1 MKHPNHSRRG
11 STLLEFSLVGIPQ
24 LFIVIS
30 VISAGINMWQFSS
43 LAYASE
49 STARYISVHGN
60 TCSINGNSCLI
71 TIGNAASYFKSEAP
85 ALDVSKVIVK
95 FTDGSGTTTTCNPLS
110 TCTSSNTT
118 FPNTTYNGVG
128 QDVTVKATYQL
139 VNPII
144 LFWPPR
150 EDDVGTFVVGANSR
164 QRILF

>member
-1 MKHPNHSRRG
+1 MKRHHHSRRG

-30 VISAGINMWQFSS
+30 VISAGINMWQFST

-71 TIGNAASYFKSEAP
+71 TVGDAASYFKREAP
-85 ALDVSKVIVK
+85 ALDSARVVVR
-95 FTDGSGTTTTCNPLS
+95 FTDGSGTTTCNPLN
-110 TCTSSNTT
+110 TCTSSATP
-118 FPNTTYNGVG
+118 FPDATYNGVG
-128 QDVTVKATYQL
+128 QDITVKATFTL
-139 VNPII
+139 VNPMIM
-144 LFWPPR
+144 FWPPR
-150 EDDVGTFVVGANSR
+150 EDDVGSFVVGATSR